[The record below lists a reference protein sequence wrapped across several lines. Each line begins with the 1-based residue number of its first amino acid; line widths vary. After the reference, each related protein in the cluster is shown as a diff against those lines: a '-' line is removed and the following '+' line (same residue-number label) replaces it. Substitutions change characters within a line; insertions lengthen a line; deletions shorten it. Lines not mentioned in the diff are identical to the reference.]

1 MANAPLSL
9 DSDVHVT
16 SSLPALGGWDE
27 HVAVPPI
34 VPLADVKRGEYHDR
48 ESPSVAALL
57 GASSLPIDREQNSR
71 LLTARLGIA
80 AGLFTALRYKHA
92 ETAAHSI
99 RVAITCSI
107 WAAEKQFT
115 GEDREA
121 LEIAAL
127 LHDIGKTGLPDSI
140 LLKASKLTDE
150 EQEIVD
156 RHPLMG
162 AEILASCCG
171 SQAVLDIVKGAA
183 AWYNGRR
190 STPQAEGPT
199 TPPAEGRSTPVG
211 ARMLAIADAYDSMTS
226 SQVYRPARSHERAIQ
241 ELFACAGSQFDPL
254 LVQEFA
260 ALPFANRARWPAQVE
275 RHWLLELDPAA
286 VNLQWQLKRN
296 VARPGP
302 VAPPQVFQ
310 ERLLDNMHDAVIFVD
325 ANRQITLWNR
335 GAERLTGI
343 DAANA
348 IQRVFNA
355 ELIHLRNERGE
366 ICDGELCPTSTALR
380 TGLQSAQRFIIR
392 GRNARDLMV
401 DAQSIPVVGDD
412 TTPRGVAIVLHDAS
426 GQVSLEERCLSLQ
439 QKATRDPLTQL
450 SNRAEFDRFL
460 ALFVG
465 VHLERRAPCSLI
477 IADIDRFKQI
487 NDNYGHQAGDEAI
500 KSFAHLFKT
509 QCKPGDLAARYGGE
523 EFVLLCANCNNAEA
537 ASRAEKL
544 RQLFSELPQ
553 REMASICITA
563 SFGVTEIQPGDTPE
577 TMLRRADRAL
587 LLAKDTGRNKV
598 VQLGDGL
605 GDPQPERRR
614 TRWWPWPS
622 AAKPP
627 ELQSTWLTTVPLRVA
642 IEKLR
647 GFIADNDAQI
657 VSIVGNDLVL
667 EVNEPEQDRRRRT
680 TDRAAPM
687 LVELRFV
694 EEALNVNRPGGD
706 DFSQRTRIEVAIRP
720 KRLRDRRQDSTLTS
734 ARRLSMSLRAYL
746 MAFDCE
752 RVVGESE
759 NVTKTTQPLLPWLS
773 RSAS

>member
-1 MANAPLSL
+1 MPELPPSL
-9 DSDVHVT
+9 DSYAPAI
-16 SSLPALGGWDE
+16 SSEPALGGWDE
-27 HVAVPPI
+27 HVGHPPDVP
-34 VPLADVKRGEYHDR
+34 VVEARHLHEH
-48 ESPSVAALL
+48 ESSPSIAALL
-57 GASSLPIDREQNSR
+57 GESSLPIDDERRSR

-99 RVAITCSI
+99 RVAITCAI

-115 GEDREA
+115 GKEREA

-127 LHDIGKTGLPDSI
+127 LHDVGKIGLPDSI
-140 LLKASKLTDE
+140 LLKASKLSDE
-150 EQEIVD
+150 EQAIVE
-156 RHPLMG
+156 RHFVMG

-171 SQAVLDIVKGAA
+171 SQAVLDIVSSAA
-183 AWYNGRR
+183 EWYNGRR
-190 STPQAEGPT
+190 SAEPGAGQSKPL
-199 TPPAEGRSTPVG
+199 G

-260 ALPFANRARWPAQVE
+260 ALPFADRARWAAQVE
-275 RHWLLELDPAA
+275 RHWLVELDPEA

-296 VARPGP
+296 VVRPLA
-302 VAPPQVFQ
+302 VAPQQLFH
-310 ERLLDNMHDAVIFVD
+310 ERLLDNMYDAVIFVEV
-325 ANRQITLWNR
+325 NRQITLWNR

-343 DAANA
+343 DAVNA
-348 IQRVFNA
+348 VQRVFEA

-366 ICDGELCPTSTALR
+366 LCVGELCPANTVLR
-380 TGLQSAQRFIIR
+380 TGLQSTQRLMVR
-392 GRNARDLMV
+392 GRNGRDVIV
-401 DAQSIPVVGDD
+401 DAQAIPVVGDD
-412 TTPRGVAIVLHDAS
+412 ATPRGVSLVLHDAS
-426 GQVSLEERCLSLQ
+426 GQVSLEERCQSLHR
-439 QKATRDPLTQL
+439 KATRDPLTQL
-450 SNRAEFDRFL
+450 SNRAEFDRVL

-465 VHLERRAPCSLI
+465 VHLERRTPCSLI

-487 NDNYGHQAGDEAI
+487 NDNYGHPAGDEAI
-500 KSFAHLFKT
+500 KSFAHLIKAHSL
-509 QCKPGDLAARYGGE
+509 PGDLAARYGGE

-537 ASRAEKL
+537 AGRAERL
-544 RQLFSELPQ
+544 RHLFSELPQ
-553 REMASICITA
+553 PDMASICITA
-563 SFGVTEIQPGDTPE
+563 SFGVTEIQQGDTPE

-605 GDPQPERRR
+605 GEPQLERRK

-622 AAKPP
+622 AAQAP
-627 ELQSTWLTTVPLRVA
+627 EVKSTWLTTVPLRVA

-667 EVNEPEQDRRRRT
+667 EVNEPDQDRRRRT
-680 TDRAAPM
+680 TDRAVSM
-687 LVELRFV
+687 LVELSLV
-694 EEALNVNRPGGD
+694 EEALSVNRPGGD
-706 DFSQRTRIEVAIRP
+706 NSSQRTRIEVAIRP
-720 KRLRDRRQDSTLTS
+720 KRSRDRRADSALAP

-746 MAFDCE
+746 MAFDYD
-752 RVVGESE
+752 RGNGESAK
-759 NVTKTTQPLLPWLS
+759 VTKTTTVPLPGLS
-773 RSAS
+773 HPS

>member
-1 MANAPLSL
+1 MSNLSPSL
-9 DSDVHVT
+9 DSYAPIAPST
-16 SSLPALGGWDE
+16 PPLGGWDE
-27 HVAVPPI
+27 HIALPPAT
-34 VPLADVKRGEYHDR
+34 ADLEAQSIPKCRR
-48 ESPSVAALL
+48 ESSPSIAALL
-57 GASSLPIDREQNSR
+57 GESSLPIDPERSSR

-107 WAAEKQFT
+107 WAAEKRFNGDQ
-115 GEDREA
+115 REA
-121 LEIAAL
+121 IEIAAL
-127 LHDIGKTGLPDSI
+127 LHDVGKIGLPDSI
-140 LLKASKLTDE
+140 LLKASKLNDE
-150 EQEIVD
+150 EQAIVE
-156 RHPLMG
+156 RHFAMG
-162 AEILASCCG
+162 GEILASCCG
-171 SQAVLDIVKGAA
+171 SPSVLDIVAGAA
-183 AWYNGRR
+183 AWYNG
-190 STPQAEGPT
+190 
-199 TPPAEGRSTPVG
+199 GRSAEHVDGRSRPAG
-211 ARMLAIADAYDSMTS
+211 ARMLAIVDAYDSMTS

-260 ALPFANRARWPAQVE
+260 ALPFADRARWPAEVE

-296 VARPGP
+296 VVRPIA
-302 VAPPQVFQ
+302 VAPQQLFQ
-310 ERLLDNMHDAVIFVD
+310 ERLLDNMYDAVIFVD
-325 ANRQITLWNR
+325 GNRQIMLWNR

-348 IQRVFNA
+348 IQRVFEA

-366 ICDGELCPTSTALR
+366 MCIGDGCPAMTVLR
-380 TGLQSAQRFIIR
+380 TGLQSTQRLMVR
-392 GRNARDLMV
+392 GRNGRDLMV
-401 DAQSIPVVGDD
+401 DAQAIPVVGDD
-412 TTPRGVAIVLHDAS
+412 ATPRGVAIVLHDAS
-426 GQVSLEERCLSLQ
+426 GQVSLEERCQSLHR
-439 QKATRDPLTQL
+439 KATRDPLTQL
-450 SNRAEFDRFL
+450 SNRAEFDRVL

-465 VHLERRAPCSLI
+465 IHLERRTPCSLV

-500 KSFAHLFKT
+500 KSFAHLIKAHC
-509 QCKPGDLAARYGGE
+509 QPGDLAARYGGE

-537 ASRAEKL
+537 AGRAEKL

-553 REMASICITA
+553 RDMASTCITA
-563 SFGVTEIQPGDTPE
+563 SFGVTEIQQGDSPE

-605 GDPQPERRR
+605 GDPQPERRK
-614 TRWWPWPS
+614 TRWWPWHS
-622 AAKPP
+622 AATAP
-627 ELQSTWLTTVPLRVA
+627 ELKSTWLTTVPLRVA

-647 GFIADNDAQI
+647 GFIADNHAQI

-667 EVNEPEQDRRRRT
+667 EVNESDEDRRRRT
-680 TDRAAPM
+680 TDRAVPM
-687 LVELRFV
+687 LVELSLV
-694 EEALNVNRPGGD
+694 EEALSVSRPGGD
-706 DFSQRTRIEVAIRP
+706 DSAQRTRIEVTIRS
-720 KRLRDRRQDSTLTS
+720 KRVRDRRRDSTLVP

-746 MAFDCE
+746 MAFDYN
-752 RVVGESE
+752 RGPLESE

-773 RSAS
+773 AK

>member
-1 MANAPLSL
+1 M
-9 DSDVHVT
+9 
-16 SSLPALGGWDE
+16 
-27 HVAVPPI
+27 
-34 VPLADVKRGEYHDR
+34 
-48 ESPSVAALL
+48 L
-57 GASSLPIDREQNSR
+57 GASSLPIDNEQSSR
-71 LLTARLGIA
+71 LLKARLGIA
-80 AGLFTALRYKHA
+80 AGLFTALRCKHA

-107 WAAEKQFT
+107 WAAEKQLT
-115 GEDREA
+115 GEEREA

-127 LHDIGKTGLPDSI
+127 LHDVGKTGLADSI

-150 EQEIVD
+150 EQAIVD

-162 AEILASCCG
+162 VEILASCCG
-171 SQAVLDIVKGAA
+171 SQAVLDIVIGAA

-190 STPQAEGPT
+190 SSGQVD
-199 TPPAEGRSTPVG
+199 GRSTPLG

-254 LVQEFA
+254 LVQDFA
-260 ALPFANRARWPAQVE
+260 ALPFADRARWPAQVE

-286 VNLQWQLKRN
+286 ANLPWQLKRN
-296 VARPGP
+296 VARPSAI
-302 VAPPQVFQ
+302 APLQLFQ
-310 ERLLDNMHDAVIFVD
+310 ERLLDNMYDAVIFVD
-325 ANRQITLWNR
+325 ANRQITLWNG

-343 DAANA
+343 DAGSA
-348 IQRVFNA
+348 IQRVFEA

-366 ICDGELCPTSTALR
+366 LCIGELCPASAAIR
-380 TGLQSAQRFIIR
+380 SGLQSAQRLIVR
-392 GRNARDLMV
+392 GRNGRDLIV

-412 TTPRGVAIVLHDAS
+412 ATPQGVAIVLHDAS

-439 QKATRDPLTQL
+439 KKATRDPLTQL

-465 VHLERRAPCSLI
+465 VHLEGRSPCSLI

-500 KSFAHLFKT
+500 KSFAHLFKAH
-509 QCKPGDLAARYGGE
+509 CKPGDLAARYGGE

-537 ASRAEKL
+537 AGRAEKL

-553 REMASICITA
+553 RDMASICITA

-605 GDPQPERRR
+605 GDAQPERRKS
-614 TRWWPWPS
+614 RWWPWQS
-622 AAKPP
+622 AAKVP
-627 ELQSTWLTTVPLRVA
+627 ELKSTWLTTVPLRVA

-647 GFIADNDAQI
+647 GFIADNEAQI

-667 EVNEPEQDRRRRT
+667 EVNESDHDRRRT
-680 TDRAAPM
+680 TDRAVPM
-687 LVELRFV
+687 LVELSLV
-694 EEALNVNRPGGD
+694 EEALNVNRPAGD
-706 DFSQRTRIEVAIRP
+706 DFAQRTRIEVAIRP
-720 KRLRDRRQDSTLTS
+720 KRLRDRREDSALAP

-746 MAFDCE
+746 MAFDYDRGE
-752 RVVGESE
+752 PESE
-759 NVTKTTQPLLPWLS
+759 NVTKSTQPLLPWLS
-773 RSAS
+773 RPV

>member
-1 MANAPLSL
+1 MANLPPTL
-9 DSDVHVT
+9 DSYAPTT
-16 SSLPALGGWDE
+16 SPEPALGGWSE
-27 HVAVPPI
+27 HITLPPAAAA
-34 VPLADVKRGEYHDR
+34 ADARKPDHDSA
-48 ESPSVAALL
+48 SPPSIAALL
-57 GASSLPIDREQNSR
+57 GASPSPIGAERSSR

-80 AGLFTALRYKHA
+80 AGLFSALRYKHA

-107 WAAEKQFT
+107 WAAEKRLT
-115 GEDREA
+115 ADDREA

-127 LHDIGKTGLPDSI
+127 LHDIGKIGLPDSI
-140 LLKASKLTDE
+140 LLKASKLSDDE
-150 EQEIVD
+150 QAMVD
-156 RHPLMG
+156 RHQVMG
-162 AEILASCCG
+162 GEILASCCS
-171 SQAVLDIVKGAA
+171 SQAVLDIVSNAA

-190 STPQAEGPT
+190 TAAQSG
-199 TPPAEGRSTPVG
+199 GRSAPLG
-211 ARMLAIADAYDSMTS
+211 ARILAIADAYDSMTT

-260 ALPFANRARWPAQVE
+260 ALPFADRARWPAQVE

-286 VNLQWQLKRN
+286 ANLQWQLKRN
-296 VARPGP
+296 VARPSAASP
-302 VAPPQVFQ
+302 LQLFQ
-310 ERLLDNMHDAVIFVD
+310 ERLLDNMYDAVIFVD
-325 ANRQITLWNR
+325 ANRQITLWNG

-343 DAANA
+343 DATNA
-348 IQRVFNA
+348 IQRVFEA

-366 ICDGELCPTSTALR
+366 LCTGELCPAATALR
-380 TGLQSAQRFIIR
+380 SGLQSTPRLMVR
-392 GRNARDLMV
+392 GRNGRDVMV
-401 DAQSIPVVGDD
+401 DAQAIPVVGDD
-412 TTPRGVAIVLHDAS
+412 ATPRGVAIVLHDAS
-426 GQVSLEERCLSLQ
+426 GQVSLEERCQSLH

-450 SNRAEFDRFL
+450 SNRAEFDRVL

-465 VHLERRAPCSLI
+465 VHLERRSPCSLI
-477 IADIDRFKQI
+477 ITDIDRFKQI

-500 KSFAHLFKT
+500 KSFAELIKAH
-509 QCKPGDLAARYGGE
+509 CKPGDLAARYGGE

-537 ASRAEKL
+537 AGRAEKL

-553 REMASICITA
+553 RDMASICITA

-605 GDPQPERRR
+605 GEPQPERRR

-622 AAKPP
+622 AAKAP
-627 ELQSTWLTTVPLRVA
+627 ELKSTWLTTVPLRVA

-667 EVNEPEQDRRRRT
+667 EVNEPDDDRRRRT
-680 TDRAAPM
+680 TDRAVAM
-687 LVELRFV
+687 VVELKLV
-694 EEALNVNRPGGD
+694 EEALNVTRPGGD
-706 DFSQRTRIEVAIRP
+706 DLAQRTRIEVSIRP
-720 KRLRDRRQDSTLTS
+720 KRARDRREDSALAP

-746 MAFDCE
+746 MAFDYD
-752 RVVGESE
+752 RGNGESD
-759 NVTKTTQPLLPWLS
+759 NVSKATQPLLPWLS
-773 RSAS
+773 RPA